1 MKRYINI
8 VSFLPFLTLFLFCSC
23 LSKRNPSAPILRSEK
38 HNKYNNKSR
47 NVILTDAS
55 QFSGG
60 YERSGNLIQDYAN
73 LLGVKTNDLEN
84 IHLYELIN
92 EWMGTPYAYGGL
104 SKNGIDCSGFASIVI
119 SEVYGKALPRSSEDQ
134 AGVVKRKYEK
144 QLKEGDLIFF
154 SFGSSRINHVG
165 IYLHNNKFAHAS
177 TSKGV
182 IISDLKD
189 TWYYKFFRRAG
200 TVK

>member
-8 VSFLPFLTLFLFCSC
+8 ISFLPFLAIFLLSSC
-23 LSKRNPSAPILRSEK
+23 LSKRNSSSPILRSEK
-38 HNKYNNKSR
+38 HNKSK

-55 QFSGG
+55 KFSGG
-60 YERSGNLIQDYAN
+60 YVRSGNLIQDYAD
-73 LLGVKTNDLEN
+73 LLGVKTSELEN
-84 IHLYELIN
+84 IRLYELIN

-104 SKNGIDCSGFASIVI
+104 SKKGIDCSGFASVII
-119 SEVYGKALPRSSEDQ
+119 SEVYGKTLPRNSEDQ
-134 AGVVKRKYEK
+134 ADAVKRKYER
-144 QLKEGDLIFF
+144 QLKEGDLLFF

-165 IYLHNNKFAHAS
+165 VYLHNNKFAHAS

-189 TWYYKFFRRAG
+189 TWYYKSFKRAG

>member
-1 MKRYINI
+1 
-8 VSFLPFLTLFLFCSC
+8 
-23 LSKRNPSAPILRSEK
+23 LSKRNPSSPILRSEK
-38 HNKYNNKSR
+38 HNKSR

-60 YERSGNLIQDYAN
+60 YERSGNLIQDYAD
-73 LLGVKTNDLEN
+73 LLGVKTNELEN
-84 IHLYELIN
+84 IRLYELIN

-104 SKNGIDCSGFASIVI
+104 SKKGIDCSGFASLII
-119 SEVYGKALPRSSEDQ
+119 SEVYGKNLPRSSEAQ
-134 AGVVKRKYEK
+134 ASVVKRKYEK
-144 QLKEGDLIFF
+144 QLKEGDLLFF
-154 SFGSSRINHVG
+154 SFGSARINHVG

-189 TWYYKFFRRAG
+189 TWYYKSFKRAG